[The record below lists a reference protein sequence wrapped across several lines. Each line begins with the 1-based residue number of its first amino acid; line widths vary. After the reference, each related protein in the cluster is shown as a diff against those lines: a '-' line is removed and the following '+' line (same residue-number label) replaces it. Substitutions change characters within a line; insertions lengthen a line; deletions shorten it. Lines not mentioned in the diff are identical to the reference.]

1 MNTHKK
7 YLKSTLIYTV
17 LGFLPLAISF
27 FLSPINT
34 FYLKTEDFGIVG
46 LSNLLGVYLN
56 IFLIFGIDS
65 AFSRY
70 FFDFYKKPKLLNAYF
85 STTILSLIL
94 FSVIIGTLFF
104 FFGHDILN
112 LMFKTT
118 DFTLYPFAFY
128 TFITC
133 VFSLM
138 MIIIQQYYRNS
149 ENLKGFA
156 FISILNLIVVTGSTL
171 IGVVYLK
178 YGALGNIGGKMIG
191 TLIVMLPFLLFIFT
205 KIGFTFRFSYFKKLL
220 VYGFPVSLYL
230 LIAVMFDNYDKIAI
244 EHHFDLSKLGIYN
257 LAFTI
262 ASVINV
268 FLAAIQSSTYPTLYK
283 NWASTNQN
291 DIYQIKN
298 TFTYIHLLNCIVIC
312 VVIAFSKPFIEY
324 FINES
329 YHEAINYIPILCLVF
344 IPRSYF
350 ITYSTSLFY
359 HKNTFILP
367 IINLI
372 SLGFGVIAIN
382 FYFLDFGIL
391 GICYSVIFT
400 KSVQALLSFIAVY
413 FLENKALSNKFS
425 LGKLHII
432 NLVTVCVVSL
442 SIWINILLPD
452 LSFIKSYLI
461 FLLPFVV
468 LFSIIFMFYGNQL
481 KQLLSIVLKR
491 NG

>member
-1 MNTHKK
+1 M
-7 YLKSTLIYTV
+7 
-17 LGFLPLAISF
+17 GFLPLAISF

-70 FFDFYKKPKLLNAYF
+70 FFEFYKKEKLLNAYF
-85 STTILSLIL
+85 STTILSVIL
-94 FSVIIGTLFF
+94 FSLIAGTLFY
-104 FFGHDILN
+104 FFGNDMLN
-112 LMFKTT
+112 LVFKTT
-118 DFTLYPFAFY
+118 NFSLYPFAFY

-133 VFSLM
+133 VFTLI

-156 FISILNLIVVTGSTL
+156 FISILNLIIVTGSTL

-178 YGALGNIGGKMIG
+178 QGALGNIGGKMIG
-191 TLIVMLPFLLFIFT
+191 TLLVMIPFTLFIFV
-205 KIGFTFRFSYFKKLL
+205 KVGFVFRFAYFKKLL

-283 NWASTNQN
+283 NWASKKQS
-291 DIYQIKN
+291 DVQQIKN

-312 VVIAFSKPFIEY
+312 CVIAFCKPFIEF
-324 FINES
+324 FINKS
-329 YHEAINYIPILCLVF
+329 YHEAINYIPLLCLVF
-344 IPRSYF
+344 VPRSYF

-359 HKNTFILP
+359 HKNTFVLP

-372 SLGFGVIAIN
+372 SLGLGIIVIN
-382 FYFLDFGIL
+382 FYFLDFGII
-391 GICYSVIFT
+391 GICYSVIFI
-400 KSVQALLSFIAVY
+400 KSIQAFLSFAAIY
-413 FLENKALSNKFS
+413 FLEKSALSDKFS
-425 LGKLHII
+425 LGKLHAI
-432 NLVTVCVVSL
+432 NLLTVGIVAFT
-442 SIWINILLPD
+442 IWINFQLPE
-452 LSFIKSYLI
+452 LSFIMSFLS
-461 FLLPFVV
+461 FLLPLIAISCIMF
-468 LFSIIFMFYGNQL
+468 LFYRNQL
-481 KQLLSIVLKR
+481 LQLIHVFFKK
-491 NG
+491 NA